1 MLHCRFEVLSLTER
15 LYYMDGHCA
24 RFVSRV
30 ASCEACEGGYDV
42 RLERTAFF
50 PGGGGQEAD
59 SGTLGGMRIARLA
72 ETEDG
77 DIAHILP
84 GPLEPGTE
92 VEGTVDWDVRFAR
105 MQSHSGEHIVSG
117 TVHRLFGYDNVGFH
131 MGENAMTLDFSGE
144 LSPQDIEAVELEAN
158 RAVWRNVPVR
168 TLLPGREELKA
179 LDFRSKKELAGQ
191 VRLVEI
197 EGVDL
202 CACCAPHVARTGEIG
217 VIKVIDSM
225 RHRGGTRLTVL
236 AGEAAYRDYAA
247 VHVQNSA
254 VSAALSAKRLETAL
268 AVRKAL
274 TEREELR
281 SALTALKKELLG
293 LKAASLVP
301 TEGNMCLFEPDMDP
315 VTLRE
320 LVNAGVA
327 VTGGVCAAFSGADGD
342 YRYIIG
348 SRNVDLRAAAREIN
362 AAISGRGGGTGT
374 MIQGSCRASRAE
386 IEQYFA
392 SAAAKFTDY

>member
-1 MLHCRFEVLSLTER
+1 
-15 LYYMDGHCA
+15 MDGHCA

-59 SGTLGGMRIARLA
+59 SGTLGGMRLLA
-72 ETEDG
+72 LRETEDG

-84 GPLEPGTE
+84 APLEPGAETE
-92 VEGTVDWDVRFAR
+92 GALDWDERFAR

-131 MGENAMTLDFSGE
+131 MGRDFMTLDFSGE
-144 LSPQDIEAVELEAN
+144 LSPKDIARVELESN
-158 RAVWRNVPVR
+158 RAVWRDAPVR
-168 TLLPGREELKA
+168 TLLPRPEELGKY
-179 LDFRSKKELAGQ
+179 DYRSKKELSGQ

-274 TEREELR
+274 AEREELR

-348 SRNVDLRAAAREIN
+348 SRSVDLRSAAREIN
-362 AAISGRGGGTGT
+362 AAIGGRGGGTGT

>member
-1 MLHCRFEVLSLTER
+1 MSSLFRADFCEKLKRQRPDRRGEEDGHEIPQCVRRAALAEERVER
-15 LYYMDGHCA
+15 L
-24 RFVSRV
+24 
-30 ASCEACEGGYDV
+30 
-42 RLERTAFF
+42 
-50 PGGGGQEAD
+50 
-59 SGTLGGMRIARLA
+59 
-72 ETEDG
+72 
-77 DIAHILP
+77 
-84 GPLEPGTE
+84 LEPGAQGHHE
-92 VEGTVDWDVRFAR
+92 READGALEQLAQER
-105 MQSHSGEHIVSG
+105 G
-117 TVHRLFGYDNVGFH
+117 
-131 MGENAMTLDFSGE
+131 LD
-144 LSPQDIEAVELEAN
+144 LKAYVPAVELEAN

-202 CACCAPHVARTGEIG
+202 CACCAPHVAHTGEVG
-217 VIKVIDSM
+217 LIKVLDSV
-225 RHRGGTRLTVL
+225 RRREGTRLTVL
-236 AGEAAYRDYAA
+236 AGEAAFHDCAA
-247 VHVQNSA
+247 VYVQNSA
-254 VSAALSAKRLETAL
+254 VSAALSAKRLETAA
-268 AVRKAL
+268 AVRRVLCEKEEEHSAV
-274 TEREELR
+274 TE
-281 SALTALKKELLG
+281 LKKELLRV
-293 LKAASLVP
+293 KAAALRP
-301 TEGNMCLFEPDMDP
+301 TEGNMCIFEPDMDA

-348 SRNVDLRAAAREIN
+348 SRSVDLRSAAREIN

>member
-1 MLHCRFEVLSLTER
+1 
-15 LYYMDGHCA
+15 MDGHCA

-59 SGTLGGMRIARLA
+59 SGTLGGMRLLA
-72 ETEDG
+72 LRETEDG

-84 GPLEPGTE
+84 APLEPGAETE
-92 VEGTVDWDVRFAR
+92 GALDWDVRFAR

-131 MGENAMTLDFSGE
+131 MGRDFMTLDFSGE
-144 LSPQDIEAVELEAN
+144 LSPKDIARVELESN
-158 RAVWRNVPVR
+158 RAVWRDAPVR
-168 TLLPGREELKA
+168 TLLPRPEELGKY
-179 LDFRSKKELAGQ
+179 DYRSKKELSGQ

-301 TEGNMCLFEPDMDP
+301 TEGNMCIFEPDMDA

-320 LVNAGVA
+320 LVNAGMEA
-327 VTGGVCAAFSGADGD
+327 AGGVCAAFSGADGD